1 MKLWSNI
8 ISIFGNI
15 LELDAGEKNPIEK
28 NYIYSASGI
37 AGG

>member
-28 NYIYSASGI
+28 IISI
-37 AGG
+37 QLQE